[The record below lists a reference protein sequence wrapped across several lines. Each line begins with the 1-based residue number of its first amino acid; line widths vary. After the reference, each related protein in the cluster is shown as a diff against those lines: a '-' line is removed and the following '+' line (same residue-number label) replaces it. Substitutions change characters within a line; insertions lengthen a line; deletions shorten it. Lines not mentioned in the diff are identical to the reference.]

1 MLILYIISTKG
12 VNPPLIIT
20 VSHDHEP
27 DHTRLEVV
35 KFKAELAFRA
45 KNTND
50 PPRTIISDT
59 LQTLST
65 DAIWKL
71 SRPDAMK
78 QCVRR
83 LRNKKF
89 SLKRLKATSLEELVI
104 PEEMKKTMNKE
115 SFLLADTGSNDK
127 NRILIFAT
135 EQNLRILD
143 DNRDWYCDGTFGV
156 TSLLFKQLYT
166 IHVIIDK
173 SVVPLIYC
181 LLPNKKQTTYNK
193 MVY

>member
-20 VSHDHEP
+20 DHEP

-115 SFLLADTGSNDK
+115 SFLLADTGSNAK
-127 NRILIFAT
+127 NRILI
-135 EQNLRILD
+135 
-143 DNRDWYCDGTFGV
+143 CDVFRCDV
-156 TSLLFKQLYT
+156 L
-166 IHVIIDK
+166 
-173 SVVPLIYC
+173 
-181 LLPNKKQTTYNK
+181 
-193 MVY
+193 